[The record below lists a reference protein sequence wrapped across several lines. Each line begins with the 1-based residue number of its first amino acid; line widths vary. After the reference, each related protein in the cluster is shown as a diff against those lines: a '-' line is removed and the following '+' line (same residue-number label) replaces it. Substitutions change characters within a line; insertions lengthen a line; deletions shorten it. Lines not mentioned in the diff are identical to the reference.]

1 MVSFREGAAQ
11 RQLCFDAPA
20 SVEGA
25 HGRRHAGKATRSG
38 IGPEL
43 VPRADASQREEFAA
57 AYGEEHVEKDTA
69 SVLGPGMVPTAEGS
83 RKEEYLSV
91 YGEQHLDKDTASVL
105 GPNLVP
111 LSSEVVEANKNV
123 LSKMEGGCEI
133 VLAMHANGSSPLTDP
148 IDSATERLSVASLG
162 RAEVGG
168 PISEW
173 EPEAGPA
180 RSTAQ
185 DAYRH
190 GSADV
195 RCSGSPR
202 RGRPAGARPGSHCA
216 PRQRLDPASLPAAGL
231 SPAAARAHSAEM
243 SGYDVSRQR
252 CRDAAEEQVQELLS
266 PAARGVLSPDA
277 SGRTI
282 SRASASQRQSST
294 HQNLDPA
301 SLPAAGLS
309 PAAARAHSAEMSGY
323 DVSRQRCRD
332 AAEEQ
337 VQELLSPAARGVLSP
352 DASGRTI
359 SRASASQRQ
368 SSTHQTYGWHSGYY
382 ARAARSNI
390 GVWTGGDHVH
400 VLLPRHAAAP
410 CEATA
415 AFATTRDNQREV
427 CVAVMQGARPR
438 ASENALMLNA
448 DVRVPPAPAGAQH
461 VEITL
466 RLDKEERLHVRAGVA
481 GATSDALLWRETAD
495 GTMVRV
501 PG

>member
-105 GPNLVP
+105 GPGMVP

-133 VLAMHANGSSPLTDP
+133 VLAMRANGSSPLTDP

-185 DAYRH
+185 DAYGH

-195 RCSGSPR
+195 RGSGSPR

-277 SGRTI
+277 SGRT
-282 SRASASQRQSST
+282 T
-294 HQNLDPA
+294 
-301 SLPAAGLS
+301 
-309 PAAARAHSAEMSGY
+309 
-323 DVSRQRCRD
+323 
-332 AAEEQ
+332 
-337 VQELLSPAARGVLSP
+337 
-352 DASGRTI
+352 

>member
-25 HGRRHAGKATRSG
+25 HRRRHAGKATRSG

-57 AYGEEHVEKDTA
+57 AYGEEHVDKDTA
-69 SVLGPGMVPTAEGS
+69 SVLGPGMVPSAEGSRREEYLSVYGEQHLDKDTASVLWPGMVPTAEGS

-185 DAYRH
+185 DAYGH

-277 SGRTI
+277 SGRT
-282 SRASASQRQSST
+282 T
-294 HQNLDPA
+294 
-301 SLPAAGLS
+301 
-309 PAAARAHSAEMSGY
+309 
-323 DVSRQRCRD
+323 
-332 AAEEQ
+332 
-337 VQELLSPAARGVLSP
+337 
-352 DASGRTI
+352 